1 MKPNKPDFID
11 FKINTKIKLSAL
23 WASVTLCYLYGDYFE
38 LYVPGKTEGL
48 ISNDNL
54 LDTPTKLFGATLLL
68 AIPAVMVFLSVFLK
82 PKINRILNMVLGLVF
97 TVIMLSIASTS
108 FTPWRAFYAFLAF
121 VESAITVLIIFS
133 AWNWERQA

>member
-82 PKINRILNMVLGLVF
+82 PKINRILNMVLGLAF

-108 FTPWRAFYAFLAF
+108 FTPWRTFYAFLAF
-121 VESAITVLIIFS
+121 VESAITVLIVFS

>member
-121 VESAITVLIIFS
+121 VESAITVLIVFS